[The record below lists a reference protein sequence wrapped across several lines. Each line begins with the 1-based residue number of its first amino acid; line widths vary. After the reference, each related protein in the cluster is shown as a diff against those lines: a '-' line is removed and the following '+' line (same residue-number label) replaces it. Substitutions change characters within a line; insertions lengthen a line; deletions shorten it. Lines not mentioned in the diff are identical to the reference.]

1 MTMFLSNSMVSS
13 SSSGSGSINDTSTLK
28 KENDWYT
35 HALRRD
41 SSGMLYYTQVR
52 STDSNVVGDFYR
64 TDGSQYP
71 DFLEGIDYVE
81 ETTEE
86 KTYTNHPAD
95 KYQQFRFDFRRIS
108 YFIDDDGYFVARVG
122 GTYDYNTLGPK

>member
-64 TDGSQYP
+64 TDGTQYP
-71 DFLEGIDYVE
+71 DFLEGIDYVL
-81 ETTEE
+81 
-86 KTYTNHPAD
+86 N
-95 KYQQFRFDFRRIS
+95 RFSKVVF
-108 YFIDDDGYFVARVG
+108 AC
-122 GTYDYNTLGPK
+122 

>member
-1 MTMFLSNSMVSS
+1 
-13 SSSGSGSINDTSTLK
+13 
-28 KENDWYT
+28 
-35 HALRRD
+35 
-41 SSGMLYYTQVR
+41 MLYYTQVR

-64 TDGSQYP
+64 TDGTQYP

-86 KTYTNHPAD
+86 KSYTNHPAD